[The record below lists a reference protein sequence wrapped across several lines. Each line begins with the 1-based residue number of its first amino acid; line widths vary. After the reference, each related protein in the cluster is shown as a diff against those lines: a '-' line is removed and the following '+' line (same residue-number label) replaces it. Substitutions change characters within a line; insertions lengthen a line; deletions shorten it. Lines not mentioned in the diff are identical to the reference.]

1 MKISKYMGLDLGSV
15 TCGVSLSDGLK
26 MFAHPYETLR
36 YEDENLE
43 NLKAPLQIIIEKE
56 NVERII
62 LGYPKMMNNDV
73 GLRAQISETF
83 KKHLESWFGLS
94 VILMDERLTSKQATR
109 QLIEMDMSRKKRKK
123 VIDQMAAVQILQSYL
138 DQTKF

>member
-1 MKISKYMGLDLGSV
+1 MRISKIMGLDLGSV

-36 YEDENLE
+36 FPSEASDALQEP
-43 NLKAPLQIIIEKE
+43 LKEIIEKE
-56 NVERII
+56 NVEMIV
-62 LGYPKMMNNDV
+62 LGLPKMMNNDV
-73 GLRAQISETF
+73 GPRAQISIDF
-83 KKHLESWFGLS
+83 KEKLEQWFSLP

-123 VIDQMAAVQILQSYL
+123 VIDQMAAVQILQTYL
-138 DQTKF
+138 DQRV